1 MNRNAARSRQN
12 TAEVRRGRIP
22 FWLPASNYY
31 VLALAISLCA
41 FFLLWGIL
49 HDGGEQTPWITSG
62 VVASLVL
69 ICAVFLREII
79 LRRARN
85 RFLAAERQFNRSL
98 NGVYLRTAVRSPK
111 DEKLSLE
118 QNADLLRAIKKKSD
132 AAITLAR
139 FADGHREV
147 FEMCG
152 EYLALID
159 REFDGIG
166 KGSPRLP
173 VFRSSRNSVVEF
185 HKYHLLQWASIRSRA
200 LALEANNQQNPGE
213 RLSAAQGAID
223 VLESALAFYPSE
235 PALVESRELL
245 DEVVIGIKAAS
256 RIEQAERA
264 ESEGDI
270 NAARHFYRD
279 ALFFLSGHN
288 HYMGGPEREDALQRI
303 NSGLERL
310 ARIDENI
317 LDL

>member
-12 TAEVRRGRIP
+12 IAEFRRSRTP

-31 VLALAISLCA
+31 VLALAVSLCA

-49 HDGGEQTPWITSG
+49 HDGGEETPWITSG
-62 VVASLVL
+62 IVASLVL

-98 NGVYLRTAVRSPK
+98 NGVFLRNAASSSK

-118 QNADLLRAIKKKSD
+118 QNAALLRAIKKKSD

-173 VFRSSRNSVVEF
+173 VFRSSRNSVAEF
-185 HKYHLLQWASIRSRA
+185 HKYHLLQWASIRSRG
-200 LALEANNQQNPGE
+200 LAIEANNLHDPVE
-213 RLSAAQGAID
+213 RLAAAKGAID

-245 DEVVIGIKAAS
+245 EEIVNGINAS
-256 RIEQAERA
+256 ERIERAERA
-264 ESEGDI
+264 EKEGDLI
-270 NAARHFYRD
+270 SARHLYKD
-279 ALFFLSGHN
+279 ALFFLNGPI
-288 HYMGGPEREDALQRI
+288 MGSPEREAALQKI
-303 NSGLERL
+303 NRALERL
-310 ARIDENI
+310 ARTDENI